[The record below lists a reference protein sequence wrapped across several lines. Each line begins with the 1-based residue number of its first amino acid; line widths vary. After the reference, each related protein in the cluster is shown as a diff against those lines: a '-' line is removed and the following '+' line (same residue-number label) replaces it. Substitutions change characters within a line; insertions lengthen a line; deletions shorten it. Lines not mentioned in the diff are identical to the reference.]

1 MTAVEAGHDPPLDL
15 SPLGRD
21 DGEIWVGRLLVTTQI
36 LYSTPREDVTSEP
49 DLLH

>member
-1 MTAVEAGHDPPLDL
+1 MTAVEAGHDPPLGL
-15 SPLGRD
+15 RLLGRD
-21 DGEIWVGRLLVTTQI
+21 DGENRAGSLLVATQI

>member
-1 MTAVEAGHDPPLDL
+1 MAAVEAGHYPPLDL
-15 SPLGRD
+15 RLLGRD
-21 DGEIWVGRLLVTTQI
+21 DGGNGAGRLFVTTQI